1 MKCREC
7 KYIETRGANRYC
19 TYHDAYVG
27 WHGCEYGESKPQTN
41 YDRINSK
48 TPEELAD
55 FFGTLPCCP
64 PGSAEELCYPENTC
78 GADTKMMVKCWMK
91 WLKSPVEDK

>member
-41 YDRINSK
+41 ADRIRAM
-48 TPEELAD
+48 TDDEELANTLHFMFVAYD
-55 FFGTLPCCP
+55 FRDPLDILG
-64 PGSAEELCYPENTC
+64 
-78 GADTKMMVKCWMK
+78 
-91 WLKSPVEDK
+91 WLQSPVEEDEA